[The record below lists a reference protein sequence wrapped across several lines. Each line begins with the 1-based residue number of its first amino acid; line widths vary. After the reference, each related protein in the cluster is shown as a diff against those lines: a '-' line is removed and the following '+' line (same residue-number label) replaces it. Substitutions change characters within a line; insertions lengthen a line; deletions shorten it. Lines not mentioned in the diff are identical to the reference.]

1 MGFSRQ
7 ESWSGLPFPSPGDL
21 PWPRDWTQVSRIVGR
36 CFTIWA
42 TREACIS
49 YVQTI
54 LMASTPH
61 CNSPHS
67 TGQEISVKILPA
79 AECIYS
85 NYAFRTG
92 EITKDRFM
100 THYEM
105 DLSWNSMH
113 PLIPVTPYFDRWTR
127 VTVQSHCPV
136 VLEGP
141 RYLVFFPRQLPWQ
154 KIMGPFQEGRKKDD
168 KCMFLSVYWVSFTRG
183 TSLSFIQWV
192 LGLQTGSS
200 IETDKLCFRIQVK
213 LLFIPLR
220 TVLLIQIK

>member
-7 ESWSGLPFPSPGDL
+7 EYWNGLPFPSPGDL
-21 PWPRDWTQVSRIVGR
+21 PWPRDRTQVSRIVGR
-36 CFTIWA
+36 RFTIWA

-61 CNSPHS
+61 CNSPYS
-67 TGQEISVKILPA
+67 TDQEISVKILPA

-92 EITKDRFM
+92 EITKDKFM

-113 PLIPVTPYFDRWTR
+113 PLIPVTPYFGRWT
-127 VTVQSHCPV
+127 TLAVQSHCPV
-136 VLEGP
+136 VLKSP
-141 RYLVFFPRQLPWQ
+141 RYLFVFPRQLPWQ
-154 KIMGPFQEGRKKDD
+154 KIMGPFQEERKKDD
-168 KCMFLSVYWVSFTRG
+168 KYMFLSVYWVSFTA
-183 TSLSFIQWV
+183 SLSFN
-192 LGLQTGSS
+192 G
-200 IETDKLCFRIQVK
+200 F
-213 LLFIPLR
+213 
-220 TVLLIQIK
+220 